1 MDGWI
6 IKQMGG
12 TKTDECLKEV
22 TFAISGRLYGRHGL
36 LIGGQL
42 DPIYSNWKDELIKE
56 RSIDAKQVR

>member
-22 TFAISGRLYGRHGL
+22 TFATSGRLWETSVANRW
-36 LIGGQL
+36 L
-42 DPIYSNWKDELIKE
+42 DPIYSNWTEELIKE